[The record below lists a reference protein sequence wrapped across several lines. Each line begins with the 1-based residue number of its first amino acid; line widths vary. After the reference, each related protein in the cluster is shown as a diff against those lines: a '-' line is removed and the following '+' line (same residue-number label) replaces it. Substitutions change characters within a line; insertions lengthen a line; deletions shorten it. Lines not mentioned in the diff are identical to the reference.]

1 MWLRCGIIFIRL
13 RKSNGRLKAKGYYK
27 VSVTFKRLR
36 FMSYRKIANIIYNRH
51 SFINELLLSY
61 TNTFKESSLDG
72 LPEVLALFNLH
83 KYAPGEFLKRF
94 RARRSCNGSRER
106 QSGAL
111 LAESIVEFYNEKTID
126 MK

>member
-1 MWLRCGIIFIRL
+1 MWLGCGIIFIGP
-13 RKSNGRLKAKGYYK
+13 RKSNRRLRAKGYYR

-36 FMSYRKIANIIYNRH
+36 FIFHRKIANIVYDGH

-61 TNTFKESSLDG
+61 TNTFKERSLDG
-72 LPEVLALFNLH
+72 LPEVLALFDPH

-94 RARRSCNGSRER
+94 RAKRSRDGSRER

-111 LAESIVEFYNEKTID
+111 LAESIVEFHDEKTID